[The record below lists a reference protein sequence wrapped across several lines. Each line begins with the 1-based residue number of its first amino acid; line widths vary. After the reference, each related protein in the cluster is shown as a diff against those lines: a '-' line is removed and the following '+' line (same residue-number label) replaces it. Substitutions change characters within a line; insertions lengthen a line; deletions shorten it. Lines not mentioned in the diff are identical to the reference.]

1 MPGINKF
8 IINNNNNNNN
18 NNYYYY
24 YYYNYNNNDDDDDDD
39 DDDDNKDNEND
50 IRHLVMEY
58 NIILYHR
65 KAPLGLSITIVPMVP
80 KMSNSAH
87 CLPL

>member
-8 IINNNNNNNN
+8 IINNNNN
-18 NNYYYY
+18 
-24 YYYNYNNNDDDDDDD
+24 YYYNYNNDDDD

-58 NIILYHR
+58 NIILYH
-65 KAPLGLSITIVPMVP
+65 
-80 KMSNSAH
+80 
-87 CLPL
+87 

>member
-8 IINNNNNNNN
+8 IINNNNN
-18 NNYYYY
+18 
-24 YYYNYNNNDDDDDDD
+24 YYYNYNNDDDDDD

-58 NIILYHR
+58 NIILYHW
-65 KAPLGLSITIVPMVP
+65 KAPLGLSLSSSHGP
-80 KMSNSAH
+80 KNVKL
-87 CLPL
+87 CTLPTSINE

>member
-8 IINNNNNNNN
+8 IINNNNNN
-18 NNYYYY
+18 
-24 YYYNYNNNDDDDDDD
+24 YYNYNNDDDDDD

-58 NIILYHR
+58 NIILYHW

-80 KMSNSAH
+80 KMSNFAH
-87 CLPL
+87 CLRL

>member
-8 IINNNNNNNN
+8 IINNNN
-18 NNYYYY
+18 
-24 YYYNYNNNDDDDDDD
+24 DDDDDD

-58 NIILYHR
+58 NIILYH
-65 KAPLGLSITIVPMVP
+65 
-80 KMSNSAH
+80 
-87 CLPL
+87 